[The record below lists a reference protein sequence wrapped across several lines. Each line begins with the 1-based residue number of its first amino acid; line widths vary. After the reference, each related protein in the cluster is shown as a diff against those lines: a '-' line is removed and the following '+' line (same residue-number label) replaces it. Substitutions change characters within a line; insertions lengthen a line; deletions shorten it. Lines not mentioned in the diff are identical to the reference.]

1 MINKRNILLIYFL
14 ILIEAL
20 ILFNSKIII
29 NSVIESSKIFI
40 FKIFPS
46 LFPTMIVGLCL
57 VKLNINSIIPKFIKK
72 LFRKLFNFNDA
83 LTSIYIVSM
92 ITGTPSNSMY
102 INEYIDKGLINEKE
116 GIALLSCTH
125 FINPLF
131 VIGGVGIGVFNS
143 SKVGFILLIMLY
155 ISNFIKA
162 FLNRNNFS
170 YMDKKV
176 ITQKSESFIKVLIS
190 SIKSAMSSLLM
201 ILGIVITFNIL
212 VSLLVNIFDLPYI
225 FNALLNGLL
234 EMTGG
239 IIKLSSLDIN
249 IYLKLFI
256 AYYFLSFGGICIWM
270 QTLSMLENKKI
281 KYFKYFIFR
290 VI

>member
-1 MINKRNILLIYFL
+1 MINKKNILLLYSL

-46 LFPTMIVGLCL
+46 LFPTMVIGLCL
-57 VKLNINSIIPKFIKK
+57 VKLNINNIIPKFIKK
-72 LFRKLFNFNDA
+72 IFKRLFNFNDA

-92 ITGTPSNSMY
+92 ITGTPSNSIY
-102 INEYIDKGLINEKE
+102 INEYINKGLINEKD
-116 GIALLSCTH
+116 GTSLLSCTH

-143 SKVGFILLIMLY
+143 SKIGFMLLIMLY

-170 YMDKKV
+170 NISKN
-176 ITQKSESFIKVLIS
+176 ICTNKSENFMKILIS
-190 SIKSAMSSLLM
+190 SIKSSISSLLM

-239 IIKLSSLDIN
+239 IIKLSSLDVN
-249 IYLKLFI
+249 IYLKAFM

-290 VI
+290 VV